1 MGRST
6 PSVILIRHADVASSR
21 VDDPAL
27 SAAGSARAQELRHV
41 LRDLELDAIYVT
53 RWQRTQQ
60 TAAAVAADFGLTPE
74 QIDAAAD
81 VVVAIVARPVCWS
94 SATQTPFRRS
104 SRGWAVQVAWPS
116 AHPSST
122 GYSYCRMAA

>member
-1 MGRST
+1 M
-6 PSVILIRHADVASSR
+6 
-21 VDDPAL
+21 
-27 SAAGSARAQELRHV
+27 

-81 VVVAIVARPVCWS
+81 VVVAIVARPVS
-94 SATQTPFRRS
+94 SSVLVVGHTDTVPGIIAGLGGPS
-104 SRGWAVQVAWPS
+104 GVAIGAS
-116 AHPSST
+116 EFDRLFVLSDGRLTALRY
-122 GYSYCRMAA
+122 GA